1 VAITM
6 PAQPQSC
13 MWREQPVRCAPPL
26 PPCEA
31 AKILRHRTRLFRIV
45 HLIILLHP
53 VGNKLDHVACGVVH
67 ISTALSIM
75 PLLSRASV
83 AVGDVKFV

>member
-1 VAITM
+1 VAIQCRHSHSL
-6 PAQPQSC
+6 AC
-13 MWREQPVRCAPPL
+13 WREQPVRCAPPL